1 MIGKISGAV
10 AYVAEDHALIEAGGV
25 GYIVYCAP
33 RTLAALP
40 APGRRAALYTELVVR
55 EDLMQLFGFT
65 TLVEKEWHRLL
76 TSVQGVGA
84 KVSLAILGALGP
96 EGVGRAI
103 ALGDAPAIKRAPGV
117 GPKLATRIANE
128 LKDKAPNVMALGA
141 MAAKAAAPA
150 GGAAEE
156 ASAAPGIDPAAADP
170 RAAGPAPT
178 SEAAPSPSEVAAA
191 AEADALSALVN
202 LGYPSHE
209 AASAVA
215 RAAEDAQSGGE
226 AGAGIGAV
234 ETAALIKAALRLLAK
249 S

>member
-1 MIGKISGAV
+1 MIGKLSGRV
-10 AYVAEDHALIEAGGV
+10 GYVAEDHALIETASGV

-40 APGRRAALYTELVVR
+40 APGRLTALYTEMVVR

-96 EGVGRAI
+96 EGVSRAI
-103 ALGDAPAIKRAPGV
+103 ALGDSTAIKRAPGV
-117 GPKLATRIANE
+117 GPKLALRIANE

-141 MAAKAAAPA
+141 MAAKAATAPVEAVAETSAAAPA
-150 GGAAEE
+150 DDTDLIEAEPEAVSDAAL
-156 ASAAPGIDPAAADP
+156 S
-170 RAAGPAPT
+170 
-178 SEAAPSPSEVAAA
+178 AA

-215 RAAEDAQSGGE
+215 QAAQAADE
-226 AGAGIGAV
+226 AG
-234 ETAALIKAALRLLAK
+234 ETGDAATLIKSALRRLAK
-249 S
+249 N

>member
-1 MIGKISGAV
+1 MIGKLSGRV
-10 AYVAEDHALIEAGGV
+10 GYVAEDHALIDTPSGV

-40 APGRRAALYTELVVR
+40 APGRLTALYTEMVVR
-55 EDLMQLFGFT
+55 EDLMQLYGFT

-96 EGVGRAI
+96 EGVSRAI
-103 ALGDAPAIKRAPGV
+103 ALGDSTAIKRAPGV
-117 GPKLATRIANE
+117 GPKLALRIANE

-141 MAAKAAAPA
+141 MAAKAATAPVEDAPA
-150 GGAAEE
+150 E
-156 ASAAPGIDPAAADP
+156 ASAHAPSAAAADVLEDG
-170 RAAGPAPT
+170 A
-178 SEAAPSPSEVAAA
+178 EAASDAALSAA

-215 RAAEDAQSGGE
+215 QAAQAAEE
-226 AGAGIGAV
+226 AGESGDA
-234 ETAALIKAALRLLAK
+234 AALIKSALRRLAK